1 MLATVLRR
9 TDIVSLRRRL
19 RPELLGGTL
28 LVGATVLALVWANS
42 PWAEAYHALW
52 SSRASIQLGAW
63 SLSKPLVVWVNDAL
77 MAIFFLL
84 VGLEIKREFL
94 SGALSSRR
102 QAALPIAA
110 ALGGMVVPAMLYLS
124 LNLGGS
130 GEAGWG
136 VPMATDIA
144 FALGLLAIV
153 GRGAPLELKVILAAV
168 AIVDDLGAILVI
180 AIAYTSEV
188 ALGALLASAA
198 FMALLILANLLGARR
213 HWPYLVLGIGLW
225 YALLSSGVHA
235 TVAGVLLA
243 MTIPMHQGWPQA
255 ESRSLLHR
263 MEHGLAP
270 WVTYLIVPVFALANA
285 GVTLGAAAAGR
296 LLEPVSLGIMLG
308 LTVGKPAGILSFSW
322 IAVRTGIA
330 ELPTTVSWRH
340 LQAVAALA
348 GVGFTMALF
357 IGGLAFADPA
367 LLDQAKVAILAA
379 SGISA
384 VAARL
389 LFGMAARTP
398 TAVHEPTG
406 IAVHARTEGAPRR
419 RDEAA

>member
-1 MLATVLRR
+1 V
-9 TDIVSLRRRL
+9 
-19 RPELLGGTL
+19 LGGTL
-28 LVGATVLALVWANS
+28 LVAATVGALVWANS
-42 PWAEAYHALW
+42 PWSGAYHALW
-52 SSRASIQLGAW
+52 SSRFSLQLGAW

-94 SGALSSRR
+94 AGALSSRR
-102 QAALPIAA
+102 RAALPMAA
-110 ALGGMVVPAMLYLS
+110 ATGGMVVPAILYLS
-124 LNLGGS
+124 LNLGGP

-153 GRGAPLELKVILAAV
+153 GRGAPLELKVFLAAV
-168 AIVDDLGAILVI
+168 AIVDDLGAVLVI
-180 AIAYTSEV
+180 AIAYTSEF
-188 ALGALLASAA
+188 AGGALLASAA
-198 FMALLILANLLGARR
+198 FMALLVFTNRVGAQRA
-213 HWPYLVLGIGLW
+213 WPYVVLGIGLW
-225 YALLSSGVHA
+225 YALLRSGVHA

-243 MTIPMHQGWPQA
+243 LTVPMRQGGVLA
-255 ESRSLLHR
+255 ESSSLLHR
-263 MEHGLAP
+263 MEHGLGP
-270 WVTYLIVPVFALANA
+270 WVVYLIVPVFALANA

-308 LTVGKPAGILSFSW
+308 LIVGKPAGILSFSW

-330 ELPTTVSWRH
+330 ELPAAVSWRH

-384 VAARL
+384 LTAWVLLATAARRPASV
-389 LFGMAARTP
+389 GEPVGIPAPDAAP
-398 TAVHEPTG
+398 L
-406 IAVHARTEGAPRR
+406 R